1 MTKKKLTDE
10 RRQATV
16 AEKRKATRIQTR
28 PEIEMLAVD
37 RLVPYAKNA
46 KKHDDRQVAA
56 IAGSIREFGFTNPIL
71 IDGQDG
77 IIAGHGRVLAA
88 QKLGLTSVPCI
99 RLAHL
104 TDAQRR
110 AYILADNRLAETGG
124 GWDADMLAAE
134 VEAID
139 WEELESFGLDDMDLG
154 EILAEAERGS
164 EGDADAEAQVDRA
177 EELNRTWGVKAGDLW
192 LIGEHRLICGDCT
205 DKAVVDKVM
214 QGEVAAI
221 TFTSPPYNAGVSAK
235 LRGNTSIDDNLYKDE
250 YNDNQTQSDYLSLLA
265 NFTDVALSNSQYV
278 FVNIQF
284 LAGNKTAFVDY
295 LTRFRDNLADIAIWD
310 KTNAQ
315 PAAAQR
321 VMDSRFE
328 FVLIFS
334 EKANRA
340 IGTREF
346 RGMVHNVYTGNPQRH
361 NDYAGSHAATFP
373 VDFPEHFIN
382 TFTNDNELIFE
393 PFCGTGTTIIA
404 CERLGRK
411 CRAVE
416 ISPAYCA
423 VILQRMTDAF
433 PGIEI
438 RKADA

>member
-1 MTKKKLTDE
+1 MTKKKTADK
-10 RRQATV
+10 RRQEIIT
-16 AEKRKATRIQTR
+16 EKRKAARIQTR

-56 IAGSIREFGFTNPIL
+56 IAGSIREFGFTNPVL

-77 IIAGHGRVLAA
+77 IIAGHGRVLGARKA
-88 QKLGLTSVPCI
+88 GLSEVPCI

-139 WEELESFGLDDMDLG
+139 WEELESFGLDDLDLG

-192 LIGEHRLICGDCT
+192 LIGDHRLLCGDSTKAEDVAQLLGDRKPVLMVT
-205 DKAVVDKVM
+205 DPPYGVEYDPTWRADAGVNKNTGKMGKVSNDDVADWSPAWRLFPGDVAYVWHAPGPLQAVVLASIERSGFKARSHIIWAKDRLVLSRGDYHWQHEPCWYAVRDGKPGHRTDDRKQTTLWEIPARDDSGHGHGTQKPLECM
-214 QGEVAAI
+214 ARPMRNHDAPEVYD
-221 TFTSPPYNAGVSAK
+221 P
-235 LRGNTSIDDNLYKDE
+235 
-250 YNDNQTQSDYLSLLA
+250 
-265 NFTDVALSNSQYV
+265 
-278 FVNIQF
+278 F
-284 LAGNKTAFVDY
+284 L
-295 LTRFRDNLADIAIWD
+295 
-310 KTNAQ
+310 
-315 PAAAQR
+315 
-321 VMDSRFE
+321 
-328 FVLIFS
+328 
-334 EKANRA
+334 
-340 IGTREF
+340 
-346 RGMVHNVYTGNPQRH
+346 
-361 NDYAGSHAATFP
+361 GS
-373 VDFPEHFIN
+373 
-382 TFTNDNELIFE
+382 
-393 PFCGTGTTIIA
+393 GTTMVA
-404 CERLGRK
+404 GQNLGR
-411 CRAVE
+411 RVFGLE

-423 VILQRMTDAF
+423 VILQRMADAF